1 LPIEEY
7 LWINSQ
13 LEALPRRMEIDP
25 PAWRQTMAPIE
36 ILATIFAVFVIVK
49 LVVVTV
55 KPGLWMKWAKGMLKN
70 ELLIT
75 LIYFVLAVIIGYY
88 IFAELTVVQVAAVT
102 LWVSMLIGIGFVPYS
117 KILLKTSDE
126 LLSVGI
132 SKAWLSMLIWAGL
145 AIWVLYAVL
154 I

>member
-1 LPIEEY
+1 
-7 LWINSQ
+7 
-13 LEALPRRMEIDP
+13 
-25 PAWRQTMAPIE
+25 MAPIE
-36 ILATIFAVFVIVK
+36 ILATFFAVFVIVK

-55 KPGLWMKWAKGMLKN
+55 KPGLWMKWAKGILKN

-75 LIYFVLAVIIGYY
+75 LIYFVFAVIVGYY

-102 LWVSMLIGIGFVPYS
+102 LWVSMLIGIGFIPYS

-132 SKAWLSMLIWAGL
+132 STTWLSMLIWAVL
-145 AIWVLYAVL
+145 AVWVLYAVF

>member
-1 LPIEEY
+1 MT
-7 LWINSQ
+7 S
-13 LEALPRRMEIDP
+13 
-25 PAWRQTMAPIE
+25 IE
-36 ILATIFAVFVIVK
+36 ILATIFAVIVIVK
-49 LVVVTV
+49 LAVFTA

-117 KILLKTSDE
+117 RILLKTSDE

-132 SKAWLSMLIWAGL
+132 SKAWLAMLIWAVL
-145 AIWVLYAVL
+145 AIWVLYVVFK
-154 I
+154 

>member
-1 LPIEEY
+1 
-7 LWINSQ
+7 
-13 LEALPRRMEIDP
+13 M
-25 PAWRQTMAPIE
+25 TPIE

-49 LVVVTV
+49 LVVVSV
-55 KPGLWMKWAKGMLKN
+55 KPGLWMKWAKVMLKN

-145 AIWVLYAVL
+145 AIWVLYAVFN
-154 I
+154 

>member
-1 LPIEEY
+1 
-7 LWINSQ
+7 
-13 LEALPRRMEIDP
+13 
-25 PAWRQTMAPIE
+25 MAPSE
-36 ILATIFAVFVIVK
+36 ILATFFAVFVIVK
-49 LVVVTV
+49 LVVVTM
-55 KPGLWMKWAKGMLKN
+55 KPGLWMKWAKGILKN

-75 LIYFVLAVIIGYY
+75 LIYFVFAVIVGYY

-102 LWVSMLIGIGFVPYS
+102 LWVSMLIGIGFIPYS

-132 SKAWLSMLIWAGL
+132 SKTWLSMLIWAVL
-145 AIWVLYAVL
+145 AVWVLYAVF

>member
-1 LPIEEY
+1 
-7 LWINSQ
+7 
-13 LEALPRRMEIDP
+13 
-25 PAWRQTMAPIE
+25 MAPIE
-36 ILATIFAVFVIVK
+36 ILATFFAVFVIVK

-102 LWVSMLIGIGFVPYS
+102 LWVSMLIGIGFVPYA

>member
-1 LPIEEY
+1 
-7 LWINSQ
+7 
-13 LEALPRRMEIDP
+13 
-25 PAWRQTMAPIE
+25 MAPIE
-36 ILATIFAVFVIVK
+36 ILAIIFAVFVIVK
-49 LVVVTV
+49 LIVVTV
-55 KPGLWMKWAKGMLKN
+55 KPGLWMKWANGMLKN

-75 LIYFVLAVIIGYY
+75 LIYLVLAVIIGYY

-145 AIWVLYAVL
+145 AIWVLYAVFN
-154 I
+154 

>member
-1 LPIEEY
+1 
-7 LWINSQ
+7 
-13 LEALPRRMEIDP
+13 
-25 PAWRQTMAPIE
+25 MAPIE
-36 ILATIFAVFVIVK
+36 ILATFFAVFVIVK

-55 KPGLWMKWAKGMLKN
+55 KPGLWMKWAKGILKN

-75 LIYFVLAVIIGYY
+75 LIYFVFAVIVGYY

-102 LWVSMLIGIGFVPYS
+102 LWVSMLIGIGFIPYS

-132 SKAWLSMLIWAGL
+132 SKTWLSMLIWAVL
-145 AIWVLYAVL
+145 AVWVLYAVF

>member
-1 LPIEEY
+1 
-7 LWINSQ
+7 
-13 LEALPRRMEIDP
+13 
-25 PAWRQTMAPIE
+25 MAPIE
-36 ILATIFAVFVIVK
+36 ILAIIFAVFVIVK

>member
-1 LPIEEY
+1 
-7 LWINSQ
+7 
-13 LEALPRRMEIDP
+13 MEIDP

-36 ILATIFAVFVIVK
+36 ILAIIFAVFVIVK
-49 LVVVTV
+49 LIVVTV
-55 KPGLWMKWAKGMLKN
+55 KPGLWMKWANGMLKN

>member
-1 LPIEEY
+1 
-7 LWINSQ
+7 
-13 LEALPRRMEIDP
+13 
-25 PAWRQTMAPIE
+25 MAPIE

-49 LVVVTV
+49 LVVVSV

-132 SKAWLSMLIWAGL
+132 SKAWLSMLIWAVF
-145 AIWVLYAVL
+145 AVWVLYAVF

>member
-1 LPIEEY
+1 
-7 LWINSQ
+7 
-13 LEALPRRMEIDP
+13 M
-25 PAWRQTMAPIE
+25 TPIE

-55 KPGLWMKWAKGMLKN
+55 KPGLWMKWAEGMLKN

-117 KILLKTSDE
+117 KILLKLRDE
-126 LLSVGI
+126 LVSVGI
-132 SKAWLSMLIWAGL
+132 SKAWLAMLIWAVL
-145 AIWVLYAVL
+145 AIWVLYAVFS
-154 I
+154 

>member
-1 LPIEEY
+1 
-7 LWINSQ
+7 
-13 LEALPRRMEIDP
+13 
-25 PAWRQTMAPIE
+25 MAPIE
-36 ILATIFAVFVIVK
+36 ILAIIFAVFVIVK
-49 LVVVTV
+49 LIVVTV
-55 KPGLWMKWAKGMLKN
+55 KPGLWMKWANGMLKN

-145 AIWVLYAVL
+145 AIWVLYAVFN
-154 I
+154 

>member
-1 LPIEEY
+1 MT
-7 LWINSQ
+7 S
-13 LEALPRRMEIDP
+13 
-25 PAWRQTMAPIE
+25 IE
-36 ILATIFAVFVIVK
+36 ILATIFAVIVIVK
-49 LVVVTV
+49 LAVFIA
-55 KPGLWMKWAKGMLKN
+55 KPGLSMKWAGVLLKN
-70 ELLIT
+70 EVLTT
-75 LIYFVLAVIIGYY
+75 LTYLVLAVIVGFY

-145 AIWVLYAVL
+145 AIWVLYAVFN
-154 I
+154 

>member
-1 LPIEEY
+1 
-7 LWINSQ
+7 
-13 LEALPRRMEIDP
+13 
-25 PAWRQTMAPIE
+25 MAPIE
-36 ILATIFAVFVIVK
+36 ILATFFAVFVIVK

-55 KPGLWMKWAKGMLKN
+55 KPGLWMKWAKGILKN

-75 LIYFVLAVIIGYY
+75 LIYFVFAVIVGYY

-102 LWVSMLIGIGFVPYS
+102 LWVSMLIGIGFIPYL

-132 SKAWLSMLIWAGL
+132 SKTWLSMLIWAVL
-145 AIWVLYAVL
+145 AVWVLYAVF

>member
-1 LPIEEY
+1 
-7 LWINSQ
+7 
-13 LEALPRRMEIDP
+13 M
-25 PAWRQTMAPIE
+25 TPIE

-49 LVVVTV
+49 LVVVSV

-88 IFAELTVVQVAAVT
+88 IFAEMTVVQVAAVT

-132 SKAWLSMLIWAGL
+132 SKGWLSMLIWAVL
-145 AIWVLYAVL
+145 AIWVLYVVFK
-154 I
+154 

>member
-1 LPIEEY
+1 
-7 LWINSQ
+7 
-13 LEALPRRMEIDP
+13 
-25 PAWRQTMAPIE
+25 MAPIE
-36 ILATIFAVFVIVK
+36 ILATFFAVFVIVK

-55 KPGLWMKWAKGMLKN
+55 KPGLWMTWAKGILKN

-75 LIYFVLAVIIGYY
+75 LIYFVFAVIVGYY

-102 LWVSMLIGIGFVPYS
+102 LWVSMLIGIGFIPYS

-132 SKAWLSMLIWAGL
+132 SKTWLSMLIWAVL
-145 AIWVLYAVL
+145 AVWVLYAVF

>member
-1 LPIEEY
+1 
-7 LWINSQ
+7 
-13 LEALPRRMEIDP
+13 
-25 PAWRQTMAPIE
+25 MAPIE

-49 LVVVTV
+49 LVVVSV

-75 LIYFVLAVIIGYY
+75 LIYFVLAVIVGYY
-88 IFAELTVVQVAAVT
+88 VFAELTVVQVAAVT

-132 SKAWLSMLIWAGL
+132 SKAWLSMLIWAVL
-145 AIWVLYAVL
+145 AVWVLYAVF